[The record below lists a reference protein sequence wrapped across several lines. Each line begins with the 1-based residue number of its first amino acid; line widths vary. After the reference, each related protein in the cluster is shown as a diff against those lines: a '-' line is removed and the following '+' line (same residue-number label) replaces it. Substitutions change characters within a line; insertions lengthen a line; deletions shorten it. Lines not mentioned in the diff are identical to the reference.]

1 MSIKKLFDSTDT
13 TRNYLADAN
22 EKEAFTDVESARNAS
37 AVVLKQDTFLPSI
50 NYSKPQNFAKYG
62 SAYLY
67 YKGAMERITD
77 YYPYDGSEAEKN
89 EFYNNL
95 LDVEK
100 YVLNNLYPKAT
111 GYINISADAWGSRVG
126 SLVNG
131 YGLPSS
137 QEYITF

>member
-13 TRNYLADAN
+13 TRNYLADTN

-37 AVVLKQDTFLPSI
+37 AVALKQNTFLPSI

-67 YKGAMERITD
+67 YKGAMERIAD

-100 YVLNNLYPKAT
+100 YVLNNLYPKTT
-111 GYINISADAWGSRVG
+111 GYVNISADGWCCGDGWSR
-126 SLVNG
+126 S
-131 YGLPSS
+131 YR
-137 QEYITF
+137 